1 MDSVIFHDGKWHED
15 ANPALMG
22 ALDQAF
28 WMSTMVFD
36 GARAFGGCA
45 PDLDRHCRRLIAS
58 AKSLLMNPPVTAEAV
73 EALCREAIAKFE
85 PGAHLYVRPMIWAK
99 GGFIVPEPD
108 SAVFAL
114 AVHRSPVP
122 EFKGMSVC
130 LSSRRRPAAD
140 MAPTDAKASC
150 LYPNTQRAVKEA
162 EQRGFDG
169 CVLLDPWDN
178 VAELATSNIW
188 IVKDGVAL
196 TPAANGTFL
205 AGVTRAR
212 VMGLL
217 RQAGVEVRE
226 ATLKWDDVA
235 SADEVFT
242 TGNYSKVQ
250 TITRV
255 EERRLQPGPVAR
267 KARDLYWEFARTQP
281 A

>member
-1 MDSVIFHDGKWHED
+1 MDSLVYYDGEWRED
-15 ANPALMG
+15 SNPGVMG
-22 ALDQAF
+22 ALDQAI
-28 WMSTMVFD
+28 WMSTTVFD
-36 GARAFGGCA
+36 GARAFDGWA
-45 PDLDRHCRRLIAS
+45 PDLDAHCRRLLAS
-58 AKSLLMNPPVTAEAV
+58 ARSLLMTPPVTAEAV
-73 EALCREAIAKFE
+73 EALCREAIGRFE
-85 PGAHLYVRPMIWAK
+85 PGAHLYVRPMIWAR
-99 GGFIVPEPD
+99 GGFIVPEAD

-114 AVHRSPVP
+114 IVHRSPVP

-130 LSSRRRPAAD
+130 LSTRRRPAPD

-162 EQRGFDG
+162 TERGFDG

-250 TITRV
+250 TITQV